1 MKEKPVGFVIRGLSK
16 MIGRK
21 ADNCIG
27 RRELESLTGTNGWI
41 IGYLAHNADR
51 DIFQKDI
58 EEEFSVRRSTV
69 SRVVTLMEQ
78 KGLLRREA
86 VRSDGRLK
94 RLVLTDKAM
103 DIHNSIEASLDE
115 IEGQLVRGI
124 SDEDIEVFLRVAHR
138 MENNL
143 EERLEQKEGE
153 KIC

>member
-1 MKEKPVGFVIRGLSK
+1 MNEKPVGFVIRGLSK

-21 ADNCIG
+21 ADSCIG
-27 RRELESLTGTNGWI
+27 RRELDSLTGTNGWI

-86 VRSDGRLK
+86 VMSDGRLK

-103 DIHNSIEASLDE
+103 EIHNSIEASLE
-115 IEGQLVRGI
+115 ETEQQLVRGI
-124 SDEDIEVFLRVAHR
+124 SEEDMRVFLRVVHR
-138 MENNL
+138 MEKNL
-143 EERLEQKEGE
+143 EECLDGKEGE
-153 KIC
+153 RI

>member
-1 MKEKPVGFVIRGLSK
+1 MNEKPVGFVIRGLSK

-21 ADNCIG
+21 ADSCIG
-27 RRELESLTGTNGWI
+27 RRELDSLTGTNGWI

-86 VRSDGRLK
+86 VMSDGRLK
-94 RLVLTDKAM
+94 RLVLTDKATE
-103 DIHNSIEASLDE
+103 IHKSIEASLE
-115 IEGQLVRGI
+115 ETEQQLVRGI
-124 SDEDIEVFLRVAHR
+124 SEEDMRVFLRVVHR
-138 MENNL
+138 MEKNL
-143 EERLEQKEGE
+143 EECLDGKEGE
-153 KIC
+153 RI

>member
-1 MKEKPVGFVIRGLSK
+1 MNEKPVGFVIRGLSK

-21 ADNCIG
+21 ADSCIG
-27 RRELESLTGTNGWI
+27 RRELDSLTGTNGWI

-86 VRSDGRLK
+86 VMSDGRLK

-103 DIHNSIEASLDE
+103 EIHNSIEASLDE
-115 IEGQLVRGI
+115 TEQQLVRGI
-124 SDEDIEVFLRVAHR
+124 SEEDMRVFLRVAHR
-138 MENNL
+138 MEKNL
-143 EERLEQKEGE
+143 EECLDGKEGE
-153 KIC
+153 RI